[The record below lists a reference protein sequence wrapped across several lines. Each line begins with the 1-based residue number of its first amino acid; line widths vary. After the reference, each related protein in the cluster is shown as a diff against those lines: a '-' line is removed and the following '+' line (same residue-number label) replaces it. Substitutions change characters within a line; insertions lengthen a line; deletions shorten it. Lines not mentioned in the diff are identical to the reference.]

1 MRNSEWICA
10 LASEALMQSSNSHK
24 VFIDKQCEGKCTVRV
39 LNLWHK
45 RQIKLGKT
53 QERKGGRKEQQS
65 VARRQQGDM
74 ETGRQRQTQNT

>member
-1 MRNSEWICA
+1 
-10 LASEALMQSSNSHK
+10 MQSSNSHK

-53 QERKGGRKEQQS
+53 QERGEKGAAECGE
-65 VARRQQGDM
+65 VATRRHGDR
-74 ETGRQRQTQNT
+74 ETEANTKHLS

>member
-1 MRNSEWICA
+1 MGGQLATPSKRNSEWICA

-45 RQIKLGKT
+45 RQIKLRKAGEWGG
-53 QERKGGRKEQQS
+53 ERS
-65 VARRQQGDM
+65 S
-74 ETGRQRQTQNT
+74 